1 MFVGGCSETSLSG
14 GACILLESLDFGVPY
29 VNYHVH
35 GAQNSLLYVNFHPFL
50 FIESVFV
57 SAALESHAYF

>member
-35 GAQNSLLYVNFHPFL
+35 GAQNSLLYIKFPSIPL
-50 FIESVFV
+50 
-57 SAALESHAYF
+57 Y